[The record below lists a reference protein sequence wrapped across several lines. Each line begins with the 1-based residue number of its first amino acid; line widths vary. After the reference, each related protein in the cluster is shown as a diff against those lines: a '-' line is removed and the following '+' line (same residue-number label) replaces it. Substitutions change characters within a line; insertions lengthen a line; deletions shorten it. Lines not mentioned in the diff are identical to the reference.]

1 MSQNINRKV
10 SAKKDVYYAVGEVV
24 RAVIDKEQ
32 VLHLAVPSEVTRAD
46 RRMLDKLV
54 IKAKARDGVRS
65 VKEVP
70 GTVMELVD
78 GEIHVRRS
86 AAA

>member
-46 RRMLDKLV
+46 RRM
-54 IKAKARDGVRS
+54 
-65 VKEVP
+65 
-70 GTVMELVD
+70 
-78 GEIHVRRS
+78 
-86 AAA
+86 